1 VAYSDGKTITWNV
14 KPLSTGATS
23 YVPSVSG
30 SKSPIVI
37 LSKDLVGEK
46 VVIKNTGSS
55 DVNMTGWKILSVQG
69 NQVFY
74 FPTNFILKHGETVTI
89 MSGKNAYNA
98 PPKVLK
104 WTTSNI
110 WNNDGD
116 EARLIDPNGK
126 VVSTK

>member
-1 VAYSDGKTITWNV
+1 
-14 KPLSTGATS
+14 
-23 YVPSVSG
+23 
-30 SKSPIVI
+30 VI